1 MGLPLLKPPYGRITA
16 IDLNKGEIV
25 WAVANGNG
33 PRDHALLKPL
43 NLPPLGNTGRSAPLL
58 TKSLLF
64 VGEGDP
70 IMTGDPRRIPESMPP
85 SLAPG
90 AGDRKF
96 RAFDKATGRV
106 VWETDLPAG
115 TTGAP
120 MAYQVNGKQFIVLAV
135 GSQQHPAEYIALS
148 LP

>member
-1 MGLPLLKPPYGRITA
+1 
-16 IDLNKGEIV
+16 
-25 WAVANGNG
+25 
-33 PRDHALLKPL
+33 
-43 NLPPLGNTGRSAPLL
+43 
-58 TKSLLF
+58 
-64 VGEGDP
+64 
-70 IMTGDPRRIPESMPP
+70 MTGDPRRIPESMPP

-120 MAYQVNGKQFIVLAV
+120 MTYQVNGKQFIVLAV
-135 GSQQHPAEYIALS
+135 GSQQHSAEYIALS

>member
-33 PRDHALLKPL
+33 PRDHPLLKPL

-70 IMTGDPRRIPESMPP
+70 IMTGDPRGFPRHAAFAGARCGRPEVP
-85 SLAPG
+85 
-90 AGDRKF
+90 
-96 RAFDKATGRV
+96 RV
-106 VWETDLPAG
+106 
-115 TTGAP
+115 
-120 MAYQVNGKQFIVLAV
+120 
-135 GSQQHPAEYIALS
+135 
-148 LP
+148 